1 MELKELAAL
10 FVLPLL
16 LNACST
22 APKSVLTGAV
32 IGGVAGA
39 GLGQSQNSQ
48 ATAIGALVGAGIG
61 SLIGY
66 SAFNDKQKKS
76 VVNTSDKNE
85 NKNENTEN
93 YTPFITRP
101 KIRSYIVPD
110 TIEGNKF
117 IKSHRIFI
125 LDDAGSW
132 SKD

>member
-10 FVLPLL
+10 FIMPLL

-22 APKSVLTGAV
+22 APKSVLTGVV

-48 ATAIGALVGAGIG
+48 ATVIGALVGAGIG

-66 SAFNDKQKKS
+66 SAFNDKQKKTGADS
-76 VVNTSDKNE
+76 SNKKE
-85 NKNENTEN
+85 NKIDSIDEDV
-93 YTPFITRP
+93 PFITRP
-101 KIRSYIVPD
+101 KVRSYIVPD

-132 SKD
+132 SR

>member
-48 ATAIGALVGAGIG
+48 AAVIG

-76 VVNTSDKNE
+76 IVNTSAKNE
-85 NKNENTEN
+85 NKNENTED

>member
-1 MELKELAAL
+1 METKVLAAIL
-10 FVLPLL
+10 TLPLL

-22 APKSVLTGAV
+22 APKSILMGAV
-32 IGGVAGA
+32 AGGAAGA
-39 GLGQSQNSQ
+39 GLGQAQSQNSGG
-48 ATAIGALVGAGIG
+48 TAVGALVGAGLG

-66 SAFNDKQKKS
+66 LAFTDKQKKEAANAS
-76 VVNTSDKNE
+76 AKKESPEELV
-85 NKNENTEN
+85 
-93 YTPFITRP
+93 PFLTRP

-125 LDDAGSW
+125 LENPGEW